1 MQQSKTFFNAKL
13 LFSIAILFS
22 FFTIGCTDNTTD
34 PTPEPILLK
43 GFTQNY
49 DGNKDSLS
57 FDFEYT
63 GNKLTKATSYEDKDD
78 ANELIFVY
86 NSNGIDNVTVYESED
101 NSIIKLQFEY
111 NGNNLSKIIATEN
124 GIVISSANYIYLNGK
139 LTSVSTVKYEDN
151 KVSDSICSFDFTTN
165 RPGIIETYYFDDDSK
180 KLRLTLKEK
189 FIYQNGNLLEK
200 YELNKENN
208 KWQLREKRTF
218 NNEKTIFSNI
228 VDFILLVNDEPY
240 IPGNIDKNDFLTY
253 ESYYNYCNDETF
265 EEAQLFSKDVYSYK
279 RDNNSK
285 ITSID
290 IINEEYCGST
300 SYNTY
305 VTLKY

>member
-1 MQQSKTFFNAKL
+1 MQQSKTFLNAKL

-34 PTPEPILLK
+34 PTPEPILIK
-43 GFTQNY
+43 GITQKY
-49 DGNKDSLS
+49 DGNRDSFSS
-57 FDFEYT
+57 FFEYT

-78 ANELIFVY
+78 ANEFIFVY

-139 LTSVSTVKYEDN
+139 LTSVSTVRYEDN

-218 NNEKTIFSNI
+218 NNEKIVFASI
-228 VDFILLVNDEPY
+228 VDFILLLNDEPY
-240 IPGNIDKNDFLTY
+240 IPGNVDKNDFLNY
-253 ESYYNYCNDETF
+253 ESYYNYRNDETF
-265 EEAQLFSKDVYSYK
+265 EEAQLFSKDVYIYK